1 MLIGLFA
8 GAILMRHT
16 LVNLTPS
23 FNAVFSLVGFRVDIP
38 GDGLKIVSKKPSR
51 EKRDGK
57 DVTIIN
63 GRIVNVSSD
72 ERKVPE
78 IVISAIDSNGKTVSD
93 TDVITEPSLVYFGYT
108 FCPDVCPM
116 DAIRNAEAVDVLE
129 ENGQM
134 VTPVFISIDPK
145 RDTPEVIGDYAE
157 AVHPRMVGLTG
168 SAEQVKAASRAY
180 RTYYKAHDSS
190 DEYYLVDHSTMTYL
204 VLPEH
209 GVVEFFRRDASPEAM
224 AEKSACFIDKI

>member
-1 MLIGLFA
+1 MTRSL
-8 GAILMRHT
+8 AILAAAVLACLL
-16 LVNLTPS
+16 LVTWIASLGIWPFASRLDYQFASCRSSTVAGGVGQIGGPFNL
-23 FNAVFSLVGFRVDIP
+23 L
-38 GDGLKIVSKKPSR
+38 
-51 EKRDGK
+51 
-57 DVTIIN
+57 
-63 GRIVNVSSD
+63 
-72 ERKVPE
+72 
-78 IVISAIDSNGKTVSD
+78 DSNGKTVSD

-116 DAIRNAEAVDVLE
+116 DAVRNAEAVDVLE

-209 GVVEFFRRDASPEAM
+209 GVVEFFRRDASPEVM

>member
-1 MLIGLFA
+1 MTRSL
-8 GAILMRHT
+8 AILAAAVLACLL
-16 LVNLTPS
+16 LVTWIAGLGIWPFASRLDDQFASCRSSTVAGGVGQIGGPFNL
-23 FNAVFSLVGFRVDIP
+23 L
-38 GDGLKIVSKKPSR
+38 
-51 EKRDGK
+51 
-57 DVTIIN
+57 
-63 GRIVNVSSD
+63 
-72 ERKVPE
+72 
-78 IVISAIDSNGKTVSD
+78 DSNGKTVSD